1 MVKSPGA
8 SVTTVRQSVLIVVLE
23 LDSEKRAS
31 GWNNLVAREHSN
43 GVDISLVH
51 LDPTM
56 NSLAVAVNSVI
67 FASTAQYVSIVAS
80 DITFTKDAF
89 SLIGK
94 ELAFLEAPD
103 VVYGNSLKAGG
114 SRSQREILRPALS
127 PERLRC
133 QFYWGD
139 FVLIRR
145 ELFSALR
152 GLNPSLPGAE
162 LYDLMLRAVRH
173 GARVSRIEAALTITR
188 GNQHTREGLKAVEWP
203 IAKKSLTTVLE
214 QHLTATGGGTV
225 ISVGED
231 GVHQTVRNVV
241 GNPLVSIVIP
251 TRGVFATI
259 EGREQSFLLDAIA
272 SIQEKSTYSNIE
284 YVIVADDI
292 ADEEILTDLR
302 RLAGDKLRM
311 VQWDKPFN
319 FSDKV
324 NLGAVHA
331 SGEYLLILNDD
342 VTVITP
348 DWIERLLALA
358 QRPGAGMAGAML
370 YFDDDTI
377 QHAGHAYYLGEASH
391 VGLDMPRGSA
401 GPLDGYRVEREI
413 AGVTAACALMPTN
426 VFFEA
431 GGFTGLLPGNF
442 NDVDLCMKVT
452 WLGYDIYWTPH
463 AELYHFESKTRDATV
478 MGFEVDVN
486 WGRWAYRMHD
496 AAYWPYM
503 LTRKPASWISGI
515 W

>member
-1 MVKSPGA
+1 
-8 SVTTVRQSVLIVVLE
+8 
-23 LDSEKRAS
+23 
-31 GWNNLVAREHSN
+31 
-43 GVDISLVH
+43 
-51 LDPTM
+51 
-56 NSLAVAVNSVI
+56 
-67 FASTAQYVSIVAS
+67 
-80 DITFTKDAF
+80 
-89 SLIGK
+89 
-94 ELAFLEAPD
+94 
-103 VVYGNSLKAGG
+103 VVYGNSLKVGA
-114 SRSQREILRPALS
+114 SRGERDVLRPALS

-133 QFYWGD
+133 QFYWGN

-145 ELFSALR
+145 ELFSALG

-162 LYDLMLRAVRH
+162 LYDVMLRAVRD
-173 GARVSRIEAALTITR
+173 GASVSRIEAALTATR
-188 GNQHTREGLKAVEWP
+188 GNQRTREGLSPVEWA
-203 IAKKSLTTVLE
+203 IAKTSLTTVLE
-214 QHLTATGGGTV
+214 QHLAATGGGTV

-231 GVHQTVRNVV
+231 GVHHTIRDVI
-241 GNPLVSIVIP
+241 GDPLVSIVIP

-259 EGREQSFLLDAIA
+259 DGRDQCFLLDAIA
-272 SIQEKSTYSNIE
+272 SIQEKSTYANIE
-284 YVIVADDI
+284 FVIVVDDVADP
-292 ADEEILTDLR
+292 AVLTDLR
-302 RLAGDKLRM
+302 RLAGEKLRL
-311 VQWDKPFN
+311 VVWDKPFN

-324 NLGAVHA
+324 NFGAVHA

-358 QRPGAGMAGAML
+358 QLPGAGMAGAML
-370 YFDDDTI
+370 YFGDDTI
-377 QHAGHAYYLGEASH
+377 QHAGHAYYRGEASH

-413 AGVTAACALMPTN
+413 AGVTAACALMPTA

-478 MGFEVDVN
+478 MGFEVEVN
-486 WGRWAYRMHD
+486 WGRWANRMHD
-496 AAYWPYM
+496 AAYWPYP
-503 LTRKPASWISGI
+503 LTRKPVSWISGI